1 MMGQGNGGQADAPTF
16 DPRAEHSA
24 EEWAKFAA
32 MKADAA
38 DNRSAELY
46 QRLGGLLAEVSRL
59 AEQVSILNKGQRSIL
74 RKLGETEQALEDLD
88 GEIED
93 SKVTALRKENASLK
107 GTRRAWKN
115 ASIGLGIATLSLII
129 GGAVLHFLHWAP

>member
-1 MMGQGNGGQADAPTF
+1 MGQGNGGQTDAPTF

-38 DNRSAELY
+38 DNRSMALY
-46 QRLGGLLAEVSRL
+46 QRLGGLLGEVSKL
-59 AEQVSILNKGQRSIL
+59 TNQVLLLNKGQRKIL
-74 RKLGETEQALEDLD
+74 RKLGDTEHALEELD

-115 ASIGLGIATLSLII
+115 AAIGLGIATFSLVI
-129 GGAVLHFLHWAP
+129 GGGVLHFLHWAP